1 LAIEETLQ
9 GGNMITR
16 EMTISDIIS
25 KHPETIEVFRAFGL
39 DCMEC
44 QIADYEEVEHGA
56 GVHNVDIVQLLE
68 ALNDAVKG

>member
-1 LAIEETLQ
+1 
-9 GGNMITR
+9 MITR

-25 KHPETIEVFRAFGL
+25 KHPETIEVFRTFGL

-56 GVHNVDIVQLLE
+56 GAHNVDILQLGEPLTKV
-68 ALNDAVKG
+68 ATG

>member
-1 LAIEETLQ
+1 MPE

-16 EMTISDIIS
+16 DMTIAEIIAR
-25 KHPETIEVFRAFGL
+25 HPETIEVFRAFGL

-56 GVHNVDIVQLLE
+56 GVHNVDIVKLLK
-68 ALNDAVKG
+68 ALNKAISN

>member
-1 LAIEETLQ
+1 ML
-9 GGNMITR
+9 TR
-16 EMTISDIIS
+16 EMTISDIIT

-56 GVHNVDIVQLLE
+56 GVHNVDIVLLLE
-68 ALNDAVKG
+68 ALNKAARGSGAGS